1 MSTDHGSAHFGHWCL
16 GALFALL
23 ALAAGAISLSL
34 NIAFGLQ
41 TSVVAALVFTLS
53 DCAKIMLPMV
63 SAALGRW
70 ELRRRMAWGVAVA
83 ISVTAAL
90 SSLLE
95 SEAQRLKD
103 SEAASHLA
111 QDARA
116 GINQVRQELAAIQ
129 EPLSAT
135 ALRSLLKEAKAKA
148 NREASRGGCGPRCEA
163 ARAEAA
169 RLVARLGMA
178 ERREELQAQL
188 AGARKLASANPET
201 ALGATDSLA
210 ALTGG
215 DRTRIAT
222 LTSIAISIAML
233 IILELIAT
241 FSGDAA
247 TILRRAWLAR
257 PVQTAPAQSGKPAP
271 VSALLAKPAKAV
283 ANRAYYLGRLER
295 EFPALAARIHTGA
308 LSVYRASIEAGLRK
322 APARNWA
329 QPDAYHPKSLQSAL
343 QQAASR
349 ASPRKTLQLAASP
362 K

>member
-1 MSTDHGSAHFGHWCL
+1 
-16 GALFALL
+16 LFTLL

-41 TSVVAALVFTLS
+41 TSVLAALVFALS

-70 ELRRRMAWGVAVA
+70 DLRRRMAWAVAVA

-103 SEAASHLA
+103 NDAAAHLA
-111 QDARA
+111 RDARA
-116 GINQVRQELAAIQ
+116 DIDRARQDLAAIK
-129 EPLSAT
+129 EPLST
-135 ALRSLLKEAKAKA
+135 PALRSLLDEAKARA
-148 NREASRGGCGPRCEA
+148 DREAGRGGCGPRCEA

-169 RLVARLGMA
+169 QLVARLGMA
-178 ERREELQAQL
+178 ERREAMQAQL
-188 AGARKLASANPET
+188 VDARTAAMTNPET
-201 ALGATDSLA
+201 ALGASDTLA

-222 LTSIAISIAML
+222 LISIAISIAML
-233 IILELIAT
+233 IILELLAT
-241 FSGDAA
+241 FSGDGAA
-247 TILRRAWLAR
+247 ILRRAWLAR

-271 VSALLAKPAKAV
+271 VSASLAKPAKAV
-283 ANRAYYLGRLER
+283 ANRAYYLSRLER
-295 EFPALAARIHTGA
+295 EFPALAARIHTGE

-322 APARNWA
+322 PPARNWA
-329 QPDAYHPKSLQSAL
+329 QPDAYRVKPPKPAL
-343 QQAASR
+343 KQTGRGDPPGGPAGLRAAKAR
-349 ASPRKTLQLAASP
+349 AQVRD
-362 K
+362 